1 MELVNCLKN
10 QYGENEPIFFED
22 IANVCSGYTRGRV
35 YQLIDAAMNSGLLAK
50 AGYDCYY
57 VPTTTPFGKSLLNPR
72 KIIEKKYI
80 SNNGKVYGFYT
91 GISLLNSFGITTQMP
106 NVIEVFTN
114 NEATKSRR
122 VTINNQTIIVKRA
135 RTTINNS
142 NYKEMML
149 LELFNLADA
158 CSIDIQSAQKI
169 VDYIK
174 KNNISIQGIMKYAEF
189 VPARAIKNFMSSEL
203 IIKRIPLY

>member
-1 MELVNCLKN
+1 MDLVKCLKT
-10 QYGENEPIFFED
+10 QYGENTPIFFED
-22 IANVCSGYTRGRV
+22 IANVCSRYTRGRV

-57 VPTTTPFGKSLLNPR
+57 IPTTTPFGKSLLNPR
-72 KIIEKKYI
+72 KVIEKKYI
-80 SNNGKVYGFYT
+80 SNKGEVYGFYT
-91 GISLLNSFGITTQMP
+91 GLALLNSFGITTQMP

-142 NYKEMML
+142 NYKEMMI
-149 LELFNLADA
+149 LELFNLADIR
-158 CSIDIQSAQKI
+158 SIDARATQKI
-169 VDYIK
+169 VDYMK
-174 KNNISIQGIMKYAEF
+174 QNNISIQGIMKYAKF
-189 VPARAIKNFMSSEL
+189 VPARAIKNFMSSEVQNAFA
-203 IIKRIPLY
+203 

>member
-1 MELVNCLKN
+1 MELVKCLKT
-10 QYGENEPIFFED
+10 QYGENNPIFFED

-57 VPTTTPFGKSLLNPR
+57 IPTTTPFGKSLLNPR
-72 KIIEKKYI
+72 KVIEKKYI
-80 SNNGKVYGFYT
+80 SNKGEVYGFYT
-91 GISLLNSFGITTQMP
+91 GLVLLNSFGITTQMP

-135 RTTINNS
+135 RTKINNS

-149 LELFNLADA
+149 LELFNLADVR
-158 CSIDIQSAQKI
+158 SIDARATRKI
-169 VDYIK
+169 VDYMK
-174 KNNISIQGIMKYAEF
+174 QNNISIQGIMKYAKF
-189 VPARAIKNFMSSEL
+189 VPARAIKNFMSSEVQNAFA
-203 IIKRIPLY
+203 

>member
-1 MELVNCLKN
+1 MELVKCLKT
-10 QYGENEPIFFED
+10 QYGENTPIFFED

-57 VPTTTPFGKSLLNPR
+57 IPTTTPFGKSLLNPR
-72 KIIEKKYI
+72 KVIEKKYI
-80 SNNGKVYGFYT
+80 SNKGEVYGFYT
-91 GISLLNSFGITTQMP
+91 GLALLNSFGITTQMP

-158 CSIDIQSAQKI
+158 RSIDARATQKI
-169 VDYIK
+169 VDYMK
-174 KNNISIQGIMKYAEF
+174 QNNISIQGIVKYAKF
-189 VPARAIKNFMSSEL
+189 VPARAIKNFMSSEVQNAFA
-203 IIKRIPLY
+203 

>member
-1 MELVNCLKN
+1 MDLVKCLKT
-10 QYGENEPIFFED
+10 QYGENTPIFFED
-22 IANVCSGYTRGRV
+22 ISNVCSGYTRGRV

-57 VPTTTPFGKSLLNPR
+57 IPTTTPFGKSLLNPR
-72 KIIEKKYI
+72 KVIEKKYI
-80 SNNGKVYGFYT
+80 SNKGEVYGFYT
-91 GISLLNSFGITTQMP
+91 GLALLNSFGITTQMP

-149 LELFNLADA
+149 LELFNLADIR
-158 CSIDIQSAQKI
+158 SIDARATQKI
-169 VDYIK
+169 VDYMK
-174 KNNISIQGIMKYAEF
+174 QNNISIQGIMKYAKF
-189 VPARAIKNFMSSEL
+189 VPARAIKNFMISEVQNAFA
-203 IIKRIPLY
+203 

>member
-1 MELVNCLKN
+1 MDLVKCLKT
-10 QYGENEPIFFED
+10 QYGENTPIFFED

-57 VPTTTPFGKSLLNPR
+57 IPTTTPFGKSLLNPR
-72 KIIEKKYI
+72 KVIEKKYI
-80 SNNGKVYGFYT
+80 SNKGEVYGFYT
-91 GISLLNSFGITTQMP
+91 GLALLNSFGITTQMP

-122 VTINNQTIIVKRA
+122 VTINN
-135 RTTINNS
+135 S

-149 LELFNLADA
+149 LELFNLADIR
-158 CSIDIQSAQKI
+158 SIDARATQKI
-169 VDYIK
+169 VDYMK
-174 KNNISIQGIMKYAEF
+174 QNNISIQGIMKYAKF
-189 VPARAIKNFMSSEL
+189 VPARAIKNFMSSEVQNAFA
-203 IIKRIPLY
+203 

>member
-1 MELVNCLKN
+1 MELVKCLQT
-10 QYGENEPIFFED
+10 QYGENTPIFFED

-57 VPTTTPFGKSLLNPR
+57 IPTTTPFGKSLLNPR
-72 KIIEKKYI
+72 KVIEKKYI
-80 SNNGKVYGFYT
+80 SNKGEVYGFYT
-91 GISLLNSFGITTQMP
+91 GLALLNSFGITTQMP

-149 LELFNLADA
+149 LELFNLADVR
-158 CSIDIQSAQKI
+158 SIDSRAKQKI
-169 VDYIK
+169 VDYMK
-174 KNNISIQGIMKYAEF
+174 QNNISIQGIMKYAKF
-189 VPARAIKNFMSSEL
+189 VPARAIKNFMSSEVQNAFA
-203 IIKRIPLY
+203 

>member
-1 MELVNCLKN
+1 MKFVNCLKT
-10 QYGENEPIFFED
+10 QYGENTPIFFED

-135 RTTINNS
+135 RTTINS
-142 NYKEMML
+142 ANYKEMML

-158 CSIDIQSAQKI
+158 SSIDVQATQKI
-169 VDYIK
+169 VDYMK

-189 VPARAIKNFMSSEL
+189 VPARAIKNFMSCEVQNAFA
-203 IIKRIPLY
+203 Y

>member
-1 MELVNCLKN
+1 MELVKCLKT
-10 QYGENEPIFFED
+10 QYGENTPIFFED

-57 VPTTTPFGKSLLNPR
+57 IPTTTPFGKSLLNPR
-72 KIIEKKYI
+72 KVIEKKYI
-80 SNNGKVYGFYT
+80 SNNDEVYGFYT
-91 GISLLNSFGITTQMP
+91 GLALLNIFGITTQMP

-135 RTTINNS
+135 RTTINNA

-149 LELFNLADA
+149 LELFNLADIS
-158 CSIDIQSAQKI
+158 SIDARATQKI
-169 VDYIK
+169 VDYMK
-174 KNNISIQGIMKYAEF
+174 QNNISIQGIMKYAKF
-189 VPARAIKNFMSSEL
+189 VPARAIKNFMSSEVQNAFA
-203 IIKRIPLY
+203 

>member
-1 MELVNCLKN
+1 MKLVNCLKT
-10 QYGENEPIFFED
+10 QYGENTPIFFED

-149 LELFNLADA
+149 LELFNLADIR
-158 CSIDIQSAQKI
+158 SIDARATQKI
-169 VDYIK
+169 VDYMK
-174 KNNISIQGIMKYAEF
+174 QNNISIQGIMKYAKF
-189 VPARAIKNFMSSEL
+189 VPARAIKNFMISEVQNAFA
-203 IIKRIPLY
+203 

>member
-1 MELVNCLKN
+1 MELVKCLKT
-10 QYGENEPIFFED
+10 QYGENTPIFFED
-22 IANVCSGYTRGRV
+22 IANVCSGYTRGRI
-35 YQLIDAAMNSGLLAK
+35 YQLIDAALNSGLLAK

-57 VPTTTPFGKSLLNPR
+57 IPTTTPFGKSLLNPR
-72 KIIEKKYI
+72 KVIEKKYI
-80 SNNGKVYGFYT
+80 SNKGEVYGFYT
-91 GISLLNSFGITTQMP
+91 GLALLNSFGITTQMP

-149 LELFNLADA
+149 LELFNLADIR
-158 CSIDIQSAQKI
+158 SIDARATQKI
-169 VDYIK
+169 VDYMK
-174 KNNISIQGIMKYAEF
+174 QNNISIQGIMKYAKF
-189 VPARAIKNFMSSEL
+189 VPARAIKNFMISEVQNAFA
-203 IIKRIPLY
+203 

>member
-1 MELVNCLKN
+1 MELVNCLKA
-10 QYGENEPIFFED
+10 QYGENTPIFFED

-122 VTINNQTIIVKRA
+122 VMINNLTIIVKRA
-135 RTTINNS
+135 RTTINS
-142 NYKEMML
+142 ANYKEMML

-158 CSIDIQSAQKI
+158 HSIDVQATQKI
-169 VDYIK
+169 VDYMK

-189 VPARAIKNFMSSEL
+189 VPARAIKNFMSSEVQNAFA
-203 IIKRIPLY
+203 Y

>member
-1 MELVNCLKN
+1 MKLVNCLKT
-10 QYGENEPIFFED
+10 QYGENTPIFFED

-122 VTINNQTIIVKRA
+122 VTINNQPIIVKRA
-135 RTTINNS
+135 RTTINS
-142 NYKEMML
+142 ANYKEMML

-158 CSIDIQSAQKI
+158 SSIDVQATQKI
-169 VDYIK
+169 VDYMK

-189 VPARAIKNFMSSEL
+189 VPARAIKNFMSCEVQNAFA
-203 IIKRIPLY
+203 Y

>member
-1 MELVNCLKN
+1 MELVKCLKS
-10 QYGENEPIFFED
+10 QYGENTPIFFED

-57 VPTTTPFGKSLLNPR
+57 IPTTTPFGKSLLNPR

-135 RTTINNS
+135 RTTINS
-142 NYKEMML
+142 ANYKEMML

-158 CSIDIQSAQKI
+158 RSIDVQATQKI
-169 VDYIK
+169 VDYMK

-189 VPARAIKNFMSSEL
+189 VPARAIKNFMSSEVQNAFA
-203 IIKRIPLY
+203 Y

>member
-1 MELVNCLKN
+1 MELVNCLKT
-10 QYGENEPIFFED
+10 QYGENTPIFFED

-122 VTINNQTIIVKRA
+122 ITINNQTIIVKRA
-135 RTTINNS
+135 RTTINS
-142 NYKEMML
+142 ANYKEMML

-158 CSIDIQSAQKI
+158 RSIDVQATQKI
-169 VDYIK
+169 VDYMK

-189 VPARAIKNFMSSEL
+189 VPARAIKNFMSSEVQNAFA
-203 IIKRIPLY
+203 Y

>member
-1 MELVNCLKN
+1 MELVKCLN
-10 QYGENEPIFFED
+10 TQYGENTPIFFED

-57 VPTTTPFGKSLLNPR
+57 IPTTTPFGKSLLNPR
-72 KIIEKKYI
+72 KVIEKKYI
-80 SNNGKVYGFYT
+80 SNKGEVYGFYT
-91 GISLLNSFGITTQMP
+91 GLALLNSFGITTQMP

-149 LELFNLADA
+149 LELFNLADIR
-158 CSIDIQSAQKI
+158 SIDARATQKI
-169 VDYIK
+169 VDYMK
-174 KNNISIQGIMKYAEF
+174 QNNISVQGIMKYAKF
-189 VPARAIKNFMSSEL
+189 VPARAIKNFMSSEVQNAFA
-203 IIKRIPLY
+203 

>member
-1 MELVNCLKN
+1 MELVKCLKT
-10 QYGENEPIFFED
+10 QYGENTPICFED

-57 VPTTTPFGKSLLNPR
+57 IPTTTPFGMSLLNPR
-72 KIIEKKYI
+72 KVIEKKYI
-80 SNNGKVYGFYT
+80 SNNDEVYGFYT
-91 GISLLNSFGITTQMP
+91 GLALLNSFGITTQMP

-149 LELFNLADA
+149 LELFNLADIH
-158 CSIDIQSAQKI
+158 SIDARATQKI
-169 VDYIK
+169 VDYMK
-174 KNNISIQGIMKYAEF
+174 QNNISVQGIMKYAKF
-189 VPARAIKNFMSSEL
+189 VPARAIKNFMSSEVQNAFA
-203 IIKRIPLY
+203 

>member
-1 MELVNCLKN
+1 MELVKCLKT
-10 QYGENEPIFFED
+10 QYGENTPIFFED
-22 IANVCSGYTRGRV
+22 IANVCSGYTRGRI
-35 YQLIDAAMNSGLLAK
+35 YQLIDAALNSGLLAK

-57 VPTTTPFGKSLLNPR
+57 IPTTTPFGKSLLNPR
-72 KIIEKKYI
+72 KVIEKKYI
-80 SNNGKVYGFYT
+80 SNKGEVYGFYM
-91 GISLLNSFGITTQMP
+91 GLALLNSFGITTQMP

-149 LELFNLADA
+149 LELFNLADIR
-158 CSIDIQSAQKI
+158 SIDARATQKI
-169 VDYIK
+169 VDYMK
-174 KNNISIQGIMKYAEF
+174 QNNISIQGIMKYAKF
-189 VPARAIKNFMSSEL
+189 VPARAIKNFMISEVQNAFA
-203 IIKRIPLY
+203 

>member
-1 MELVNCLKN
+1 MELVKCLKN
-10 QYGENEPIFFED
+10 QYGENTPIFFED

-57 VPTTTPFGKSLLNPR
+57 IPTTTPFGTSLLNPR
-72 KIIEKKYI
+72 KVIEKKYI
-80 SNNGKVYGFYT
+80 SNKGEVYGFYT
-91 GISLLNSFGITTQMP
+91 GLELLNSFGITTQMP

-122 VTINNQTIIVKRA
+122 VTINNQTVIVKRA

-149 LELFNLADA
+149 LELFNLADVR
-158 CSIDIQSAQKI
+158 SIDARATQKI
-169 VDYIK
+169 VDYMK
-174 KNNISIQGIMKYAEF
+174 QNNISIQGIMKYAKF
-189 VPARAIKNFMSSEL
+189 VPARAIKNFMSSEVQNAFA
-203 IIKRIPLY
+203 

>member
-1 MELVNCLKN
+1 MELVKCLKT
-10 QYGENEPIFFED
+10 QYGENTPIFFED

-57 VPTTTPFGKSLLNPR
+57 IPTTTPFGKSLLNPR
-72 KIIEKKYI
+72 KVIEKKYI
-80 SNNGKVYGFYT
+80 SNNDEVYGFYT
-91 GISLLNSFGITTQMP
+91 GLALLNSFGITTQMP
-106 NVIEVFTN
+106 NIIEVFTN

-149 LELFNLADA
+149 LELFNLADIS
-158 CSIDIQSAQKI
+158 SIDARATQKI
-169 VDYIK
+169 VDYMK
-174 KNNISIQGIMKYAEF
+174 QNNISIQGIMKYAKF
-189 VPARAIKNFMSSEL
+189 VPARAIKNFMSSEVQNAFA
-203 IIKRIPLY
+203 

>member
-1 MELVNCLKN
+1 MELVKCLKT
-10 QYGENEPIFFED
+10 QYGENTPIFFED
-22 IANVCSGYTRGRV
+22 IANVCSRYTRGRV

-57 VPTTTPFGKSLLNPR
+57 IPTTTPFGKSLLNPR
-72 KIIEKKYI
+72 KVIEKKYI
-80 SNNGKVYGFYT
+80 SNKGEVYGFYT
-91 GISLLNSFGITTQMP
+91 GLALLNSFGITTQMP

-149 LELFNLADA
+149 LELFNLADVR
-158 CSIDIQSAQKI
+158 SIDARATQKI
-169 VDYIK
+169 VDYMK
-174 KNNISIQGIMKYAEF
+174 QNNISIQGIMKYAKF
-189 VPARAIKNFMSSEL
+189 VPARAIKNFMISEVQNAFA
-203 IIKRIPLY
+203 

>member
-1 MELVNCLKN
+1 MELVNCLKT
-10 QYGENEPIFFED
+10 QYGENTPIFFED

-122 VTINNQTIIVKRA
+122 VMINNQTIIVKRA
-135 RTTINNS
+135 RTTINS
-142 NYKEMML
+142 ANYKEMML

-158 CSIDIQSAQKI
+158 RSIDVQATQKI
-169 VDYIK
+169 VDYMK

-189 VPARAIKNFMSSEL
+189 VPARAIKNFMSSEVL
-203 IIKRIPLY
+203 NAFAY

>member
-1 MELVNCLKN
+1 MELVKCLKT
-10 QYGENEPIFFED
+10 QYGENTPIFFED

-57 VPTTTPFGKSLLNPR
+57 IPTTTPFGKSLLNPR
-72 KIIEKKYI
+72 KVIEKKYI
-80 SNNGKVYGFYT
+80 SNKGEVYGFYT
-91 GISLLNSFGITTQMP
+91 GLALLNSFGITTQMP

-158 CSIDIQSAQKI
+158 RSIDARATQKI
-169 VDYIK
+169 VDYMK
-174 KNNISIQGIMKYAEF
+174 QNNISIQGIMKYAKF
-189 VPARAIKNFMSSEL
+189 VPARAIKNFMSSEVQNVFA
-203 IIKRIPLY
+203 

>member
-1 MELVNCLKN
+1 MELVKCLKT
-10 QYGENEPIFFED
+10 QYGENTPIFFED

-57 VPTTTPFGKSLLNPR
+57 IPTTTPFGKSLLNPR
-72 KIIEKKYI
+72 KVIEKKYI
-80 SNNGKVYGFYT
+80 SNKGEVYGFYT
-91 GISLLNSFGITTQMP
+91 GLALLNSFGITTQMP

-149 LELFNLADA
+149 LELFNLADIH
-158 CSIDIQSAQKI
+158 SIDARATQKI
-169 VDYIK
+169 VDYMK
-174 KNNISIQGIMKYAEF
+174 QNNISIQGIMKYAKF
-189 VPARAIKNFMSSEL
+189 VPARAIKNFMSSEVQNAFA
-203 IIKRIPLY
+203 

>member
-1 MELVNCLKN
+1 MKLVNCLKT
-10 QYGENEPIFFED
+10 QYGENTPIFFED

-135 RTTINNS
+135 RTTINS
-142 NYKEMML
+142 ANYKEMML

-158 CSIDIQSAQKI
+158 RSIDVRATQKI
-169 VDYIK
+169 VDYMK

-189 VPARAIKNFMSSEL
+189 VPARAIKNFMSCEVQNAFA
-203 IIKRIPLY
+203 Y

>member
-1 MELVNCLKN
+1 MELVKCLKT
-10 QYGENEPIFFED
+10 QYGENTPICFED
-22 IANVCSGYTRGRV
+22 IANVCSGYTRGRA

-57 VPTTTPFGKSLLNPR
+57 IPTTTPFGKSLLNPR
-72 KIIEKKYI
+72 KVIEKKYI
-80 SNNGKVYGFYT
+80 TNKGEVYGFYT
-91 GISLLNSFGITTQMP
+91 GLALLNSFGITTQMP

-114 NEATKSRR
+114 NEATKARR

-149 LELFNLADA
+149 LELFNLADIS
-158 CSIDIQSAQKI
+158 SIDTRATQKI
-169 VDYIK
+169 VDYMK
-174 KNNISIQGIMKYAEF
+174 QNNISIQGIMKYAKF
-189 VPARAIKNFMSSEL
+189 VPARAIKNFMSSEVQNAFA
-203 IIKRIPLY
+203 

>member
-1 MELVNCLKN
+1 MEIVKCLKT
-10 QYGENEPIFFED
+10 QYGENTPIFFED

-57 VPTTTPFGKSLLNPR
+57 IPTTTPFGKSLLNPR
-72 KIIEKKYI
+72 KVIEKKYI
-80 SNNGKVYGFYT
+80 SNKGEVYGFYT
-91 GISLLNSFGITTQMP
+91 GLALLNSFGITTQMP

-158 CSIDIQSAQKI
+158 RSIDVQVTQKI
-169 VDYIK
+169 VDYMK
-174 KNNISIQGIMKYAEF
+174 KNNISIQGIMKYAKF
-189 VPARAIKNFMSSEL
+189 VPARAIKNFMSSEVQNAFA
-203 IIKRIPLY
+203 Y

>member
-1 MELVNCLKN
+1 
-10 QYGENEPIFFED
+10 
-22 IANVCSGYTRGRV
+22 
-35 YQLIDAAMNSGLLAK
+35 MNSGLLAK

-57 VPTTTPFGKSLLNPR
+57 IPTTTPFGKSLLNPR
-72 KIIEKKYI
+72 KVIEKKYI
-80 SNNGKVYGFYT
+80 SNNDEVYGFYT
-91 GISLLNSFGITTQMP
+91 GLVLLNSFGITTQMP

-149 LELFNLADA
+149 LELFNLADIR
-158 CSIDIQSAQKI
+158 SIDARATQKI
-169 VDYIK
+169 VDYMK
-174 KNNISIQGIMKYAEF
+174 QNNISVQGIMKYAKF
-189 VPARAIKNFMSSEL
+189 VPARAIKNFMISEVQNAFA
-203 IIKRIPLY
+203 

>member
-1 MELVNCLKN
+1 MDLVKCLKT
-10 QYGENEPIFFED
+10 QYGENTPIFFED

-57 VPTTTPFGKSLLNPR
+57 IPTTTPFGKSLLNPR
-72 KIIEKKYI
+72 KVIEKKYI
-80 SNNGKVYGFYT
+80 SNKGEVYGFYT
-91 GISLLNSFGITTQMP
+91 GLALLNSFGITTQMP

-149 LELFNLADA
+149 LELFNLADIR
-158 CSIDIQSAQKI
+158 SIDARATQKI
-169 VDYIK
+169 VDYMK
-174 KNNISIQGIMKYAEF
+174 QNNISIQAIMKYAKF
-189 VPARAIKNFMSSEL
+189 VPARAIKNFMSSEVQNAFA
-203 IIKRIPLY
+203 

>member
-1 MELVNCLKN
+1 MELVKCLTT
-10 QYGENEPIFFED
+10 QYGENTPIFFED

-35 YQLIDAAMNSGLLAK
+35 YQLIDAAMNGGLLAK

-57 VPTTTPFGKSLLNPR
+57 IPTTTPFGKSLLNPR
-72 KIIEKKYI
+72 KVIEKKYI
-80 SNNGKVYGFYT
+80 SNKGEVYGFYT
-91 GISLLNSFGITTQMP
+91 GLALLNSFGITTQMP

-149 LELFNLADA
+149 LELFNLADVR
-158 CSIDIQSAQKI
+158 SIDARATQKI
-169 VDYIK
+169 VDYMK
-174 KNNISIQGIMKYAEF
+174 QNNICIQGIMKYAKF
-189 VPARAIKNFMSSEL
+189 VPARAIKNFMSSEVQNAFA
-203 IIKRIPLY
+203 

>member
-1 MELVNCLKN
+1 MELVKCLKT
-10 QYGENEPIFFED
+10 QYGENTPIFFED
-22 IANVCSGYTRGRV
+22 IANVCSRYTRGRV

-57 VPTTTPFGKSLLNPR
+57 IPTTTPFGKSLLNPR
-72 KIIEKKYI
+72 KVIEKKYI
-80 SNNGKVYGFYT
+80 SNKGEVYGFYT
-91 GISLLNSFGITTQMP
+91 GLALLNSFGITTQMP

-122 VTINNQTIIVKRA
+122 VTINNQTVIVKRA

-149 LELFNLADA
+149 LELFNLADIR
-158 CSIDIQSAQKI
+158 SIDARATQKI
-169 VDYIK
+169 VDYMK
-174 KNNISIQGIMKYAEF
+174 QNNISIQGIMKYAKF
-189 VPARAIKNFMSSEL
+189 VPARAIKNFMSSEVQNAFA
-203 IIKRIPLY
+203 